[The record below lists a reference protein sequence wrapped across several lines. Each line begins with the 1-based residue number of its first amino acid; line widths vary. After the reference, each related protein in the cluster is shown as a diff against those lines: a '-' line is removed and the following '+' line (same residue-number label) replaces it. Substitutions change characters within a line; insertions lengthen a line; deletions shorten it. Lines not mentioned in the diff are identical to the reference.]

1 MICVPGGRGI
11 VLGYIDDGCGYTD
24 DMSNGFDE
32 VDRFIANTIS
42 MSYRTKYSHFP
53 IYSSVHL

>member
-1 MICVPGGRGI
+1 M
-11 VLGYIDDGCGYTD
+11 LGYIDDGCGYTD